1 MNLEQIPKTKD
12 ELVRESVSDFRKKL
26 HEVASSFSVGISEL
40 VDIAFTKHD
49 GEYITQEFFDT
60 LGTDGNTVLQMV
72 GGAKQ
77 LLAILGANKYPV
89 NPARLKLTPTQSG
102 VKVSELDTPIEFIN

>member
-1 MNLEQIPKTKD
+1 MNLEQIQKTKD
-12 ELVRESVSDFRKKL
+12 EVVKESVNEFKEKL
-26 HEVASSFSVGISEL
+26 HNVAFSLSGGTSEL
-40 VDIAFTKHD
+40 VDIVFRKYD
-49 GEYITQEFFDT
+49 GEYITQDFFDA

-77 LLAILGANKYPV
+77 LLAVLGADKYPV

-102 VKVSELDTPIEFIN
+102 VKVSELDNPIDFIN

>member
-1 MNLEQIPKTKD
+1 MNLEQIQKTKD
-12 ELVRESVSDFRKKL
+12 EVVKESVNEFKAKL
-26 HEVASSFSVGISEL
+26 HNVAFSFSSGISEL
-40 VDIAFTKHD
+40 VDIAFTKYD
-49 GEYITQEFFDT
+49 GEYITQEFFDS

-77 LLAILGANKYPV
+77 LLSILGADKYPI

-102 VKVSELDTPIEFIN
+102 VKVSELDNPVEFIN